1 MNQSVGAAVG
11 LHPDVDVLG
20 ETLPVQQVPRNWA
33 ATSLHMATVLVADP
47 SQATRE
53 SLSAGLVQAGVG
65 RVLQADS
72 AAAVQDVIDGRTP
85 RELALISVAFG
96 ADLHGLVNSLRR
108 AGWPRVIA
116 VAHAADAVSI
126 IDACRAGAGG
136 VLRGRAGRAVDDQPQ
151 VIPTLTDREVEVLE
165 WVADGR
171 SNKWIAERLTLSSL
185 TVKSHLTRIG
195 RKLGTGDRAEMVA
208 IAMRAGIIC

>member
-1 MNQSVGAAVG
+1 M
-11 LHPDVDVLG
+11 
-20 ETLPVQQVPRNWA
+20 
-33 ATSLHMATVLVADP
+33 HMATVLVADP

-72 AAAVQDVIDGRTP
+72 AAAVQDVINGRTP

-116 VAHAADAVSI
+116 LAHPADTESMI
-126 IDACRAGAGG
+126 DDACRAGASG
-136 VLRGRAGRAVDDQPQ
+136 VLCGPAGPAADDKPQ
-151 VIPTLTDREVEVLE
+151 VILEKPRVIPALTDREVEVLE

-171 SNKWIAERLTLSSL
+171 SNKWIAEQLTLSSL

-208 IAMRAGIIC
+208 MAMRAGIIR

>member
-72 AAAVQDVIDGRTP
+72 AAAVQDVIDGRSP

-96 ADLHGLVNSLRR
+96 ADLHGLVNSL
-108 AGWPRVIA
+108 
-116 VAHAADAVSI
+116 S
-126 IDACRAGAGG
+126 
-136 VLRGRAGRAVDDQPQ
+136 GR
-151 VIPTLTDREVEVLE
+151 
-165 WVADGR
+165 DGR
-171 SNKWIAERLTLSSL
+171 
-185 TVKSHLTRIG
+185 G
-195 RKLGTGDRAEMVA
+195 
-208 IAMRAGIIC
+208 

>member
-33 ATSLHMATVLVADP
+33 ATSLHTATVLVADP

-96 ADLHGLVNSLRR
+96 ADLHGLVNSL
-108 AGWPRVIA
+108 
-116 VAHAADAVSI
+116 S
-126 IDACRAGAGG
+126 
-136 VLRGRAGRAVDDQPQ
+136 GR
-151 VIPTLTDREVEVLE
+151 
-165 WVADGR
+165 DGR
-171 SNKWIAERLTLSSL
+171 
-185 TVKSHLTRIG
+185 G
-195 RKLGTGDRAEMVA
+195 
-208 IAMRAGIIC
+208 

>member
-72 AAAVQDVIDGRTP
+72 AAAVQDVIDGRSP

-96 ADLHGLVNSLRR
+96 VDLHGLMNSLRR
-108 AGWPRVIA
+108 GMAAGDRPGSRPGYRVDDRRRVPGGSQRVLCGPRGPGSRRQAPRVI
-116 VAHAADAVSI
+116 
-126 IDACRAGAGG
+126 
-136 VLRGRAGRAVDDQPQ
+136 PE
-151 VIPTLTDREVEVLE
+151 LTDREVEVLE

-171 SNKWIAERLTLSSL
+171 SNKWIAEHLTLSLPDGEVSP
-185 TVKSHLTRIG
+185 HP
-195 RKLGTGDRAEMVA
+195 DRPQ
-208 IAMRAGIIC
+208 AGHR